1 MGGVTGKVTG
11 DPSYSGATM
20 ATAVVMPET
29 ESGVKYATSGLVR
42 LTRPQLIGTLIGLML
57 AALLAAIDQTIV
69 GTAEPRIIASLSG
82 FDRYPWVATTY
93 LLTSTLSV
101 PIFASL
107 SDIHGRKPFFL
118 LGAVLFVVTS
128 ALCGAAGTLTFM
140 PLDGMGQLILFRGLQ
155 GIGAGMVMG
164 LLFTIVGDI
173 FSPTERGRYV
183 GLFSAVWGVASI
195 FGPTLGGWLTDQWS
209 WRACFWV
216 NLPVG
221 AIAVAAIYLEFPNM
235 KPHAAARRIDW
246 AGFATLIACVAPLLL
261 ALTWATQYGWR
272 STRVESLL
280 VGATIMLGAFLYVES
295 RSPEPMIPLV
305 LFRNPVI
312 SICSICVFLL
322 GVGMFGV
329 IIYLP
334 LFMQGVLGVSATRS
348 GNLLTPLMMGAVV
361 GSFGSGQ
368 AVSRTGKYKGVA
380 VLGSIFVAIGMVLFA
395 RMDAETARSYVALS
409 MIVSGLGMGLLQ
421 PVYTVAVQNVAPRA
435 QMGAAT
441 SSTIFFRSI
450 GSTVGVAAFG
460 SIMLTRYHS
469 DFARAVPAQ
478 VPPSLLTY
486 FSNPLLLMQ
495 MRPQIEANF
504 AQTPG
509 GLQVLNA
516 LYGAVRTSL
525 EHGITQI
532 FFWSAVIM
540 SVAVLIHLALR
551 SEPLRTHAHMPEP
564 ELPV

>member
-1 MGGVTGKVTG
+1 MHAAADQADV
-11 DPSYSGATM
+11 S
-20 ATAVVMPET
+20 
-29 ESGVKYATSGLVR
+29 YATSGLVR

-82 FDRYPWVATTY
+82 FNRYPWVATTY
-93 LLTSTLSV
+93 LLTSTLAV

-118 LGAVLFVVTS
+118 LGATLFVVTS

-140 PLDGMGQLILFRGLQ
+140 PIDGMGQLILFRGLQ
-155 GIGAGMVMG
+155 GVGAGMVMG

-221 AIAVAAIYLEFPNM
+221 AIAVTAIYLEFPHM
-235 KPHAAARRIDW
+235 KPHSTARRRIDW
-246 AGFATLIACVAPLLL
+246 GGFATLSGCVVPLLL
-261 ALTWATQYGWR
+261 ALTWATEYGWG

-280 VGATIMLGAFLYVES
+280 ALAIAMLGAFLYVES
-295 RSPEPMIPLV
+295 KSPEPMIPLG

-312 SICSICVFLL
+312 SVCSVCVFLL

-348 GNLLTPLMMGAVV
+348 GNLLTPLMMGAVF
-361 GSFGSGQ
+361 GSFFSGQ
-368 AVSRTGKYKGVA
+368 AVSRTGRYKTVA
-380 VLGSIFVAIGMVLFA
+380 VVGSVLVAIGMILFA
-395 RMDAETARSYVALS
+395 RMDSATGRSYVALG
-409 MIVSGLGMGLLQ
+409 MIIGGLGMGLLQ

-460 SIMLTRYHS
+460 SVMLTRYHS
-469 DFARAVPAQ
+469 EFARAVPTQ
-478 VPPSLLTY
+478 VPPGVLEY

-495 MRPQIEANF
+495 MRPQIEASV
-504 AQTPG
+504 AQSPA
-509 GLQVLNA
+509 GLHVLNDLFA
-516 LYGAVRTSL
+516 AVRLSL

-540 SVAVLIHLALR
+540 TIAIAVHLMLR
-551 SEPLRTHAHMPEP
+551 SEPLRTRMPEP
-564 ELPV
+564 ELPTV

>member
-1 MGGVTGKVTG
+1 MVT
-11 DPSYSGATM
+11 ATD
-20 ATAVVMPET
+20 AA
-29 ESGVKYATSGLVR
+29 GIAYATSGIVR
-42 LTRPQLIGTLIGLML
+42 LTRPQLVGTLLGLML

-82 FDRYPWVATTY
+82 FDRYPWVATAY

-107 SDIHGRKPFFL
+107 SDIHGRKPFFM
-118 LGAVLFVVTS
+118 LGATLFVVTS
-128 ALCGAAGTLTFM
+128 ALCGAAGSLNFM
-140 PLDGMGQLILFRGLQ
+140 PIDGMGQLILFRGLQ
-155 GIGAGMVMG
+155 GVGAGMVMG

-173 FSPTERGRYV
+173 FSPSERGRYV

-221 AIAVAAIYLEFPNM
+221 AIAVAAIYLEFPHM
-235 KPHAAARRIDW
+235 KPRAAARRIDW
-246 AGFATLIACVAPLLL
+246 PGFASLIACVVPLLL
-261 ALTWATQYGWR
+261 ALTWATEYGWA
-272 STRVESLL
+272 STRVVSLL
-280 VGATIMLGAFLYVES
+280 ALATAMLGVFLFVES
-295 RSPEPMIPLV
+295 RSSEPMLPLG
-305 LFRNPVI
+305 LFKNPVI
-312 SICSICVFLL
+312 SICSVCVFVL

-348 GNLLTPLMMGAVV
+348 GNLLTPLMMGAVF
-361 GSFGSGQ
+361 GSFASGQ
-368 AVSRTGKYKGVA
+368 AVSRTGRYKSVA
-380 VLGSIFVAIGMVLFA
+380 VLGSIMVAIGMVIFA
-395 RMDAETARSYVALS
+395 RMDATTGRGYVALG

-421 PVYTVAVQNVAPRA
+421 PVYTVAVQNVAPRQ

-460 SIMLTRYHS
+460 SVMLTRYHS
-469 DFARAVPAQ
+469 EFASAIPPQ
-478 VPPSLLTY
+478 VPPGLLMY
-486 FSNPLLLMQ
+486 FSNPLLLVQ
-495 MRPQIEANF
+495 MRPQIEASL

-509 GLQVLNA
+509 GLHMLNTIYA
-516 LYGAVRTSL
+516 AVRTSL
-525 EHGITQI
+525 EHGIEEI
-532 FFWSAVIM
+532 FFWSAIIM
-540 SVAVLIHLALR
+540 SVAVLVHLALR
-551 SEPLRTHAHMPEP
+551 SEPLRTHVHEP
-564 ELPV
+564 EVAAH